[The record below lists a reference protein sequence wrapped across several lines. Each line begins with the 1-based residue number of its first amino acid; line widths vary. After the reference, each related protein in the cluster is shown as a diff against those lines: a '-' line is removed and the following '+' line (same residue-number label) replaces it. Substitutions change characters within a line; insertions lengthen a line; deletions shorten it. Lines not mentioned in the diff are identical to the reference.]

1 MTLIDKTRLKEVRR
15 KSGETAKFLELVLI
29 ETPNGRFGDFIVKQS
44 CTKEERAA
52 RKEMP
57 ILGNGKN
64 FDSRGGGAPRRD
76 SAPPASEQP
85 PMDSDSVPF

>member
-1 MTLIDKTRLKEVRR
+1 M
-15 KSGETAKFLELVLI
+15 AKFLELVLI

-64 FDSRGGGAPRRD
+64 FEARGGAPRRD
-76 SAPPASEQP
+76 SAPVASEQP
-85 PMDSDSVPF
+85 PVEDDDVPF